1 MQINCSKTFQA
12 MFRTFL
18 SILLI
23 GLSLSA
29 KSQLIINEVLYDPSN
44 TGLEGDANGD
54 GIYDQTQDEF
64 IEIVN
69 HSASDIDI
77 SRYRILD
84 RVVADGLTTV
94 RHRIDSGL
102 VIPAGGCVVV
112 FGGGTATG
120 SFGGSHVEVDIGT
133 QGLSMGNTGERV
145 LFADSS
151 GNIIDSLDT
160 DLLSN
165 NPDESYTR
173 VPDVVGSTFAQH
185 ASVTPGKLFSPGTKA
200 DGTPFNTILYVTP
213 QEKNTVLVWADEAN
227 KFFRLGGF
235 NKSTAKKQILDPR
248 GSCIMRLSE
257 NENSFSMQG
266 FPAGVYTLRILSG
279 KGKNLKFVLH

>member
-1 MQINCSKTFQA
+1 MSRIL
-12 MFRTFL
+12 L
-18 SILLI
+18 SLLLI
-23 GLSLSA
+23 GFSLSA
-29 KSQLIINEVLYDPSN
+29 SSQIVINEVLYDPSN
-44 TGLEGDANGD
+44 TSLEGDANGD
-54 GIYDQTQDEF
+54 GTYDQTQDEF

-69 HSASDIDI
+69 RSGADI
-77 SRYRILD
+77 SLSRYQILD
-84 RVVADGLTTV
+84 RVIASGLSTV
-94 RHRIDSGL
+94 RHRMDSSL

-173 VPDVVGSTFAQH
+173 VPDIDGSTFAQH

-213 QEKNTVLVWADEAN
+213 QEKNTVLIWADPGN

-235 NKSTAKKQILDPR
+235 DKSPAKKQILDAR
-248 GSCIMRLSE
+248 GSCIMCLSE

-266 FPAGVYTLRILSG
+266 FPAGVYTLRVLSG